1 MKEEIAKLLTKNMV
15 AMVRE
20 KSGKN
25 ENVSRSGK
33 SQRKIFDI
41 VKVCEKLGNSVFQF
55 IVCNF
60 LMSGSPEK

>member
-1 MKEEIAKLLTKNMV
+1 
-15 AMVRE
+15 MVRE

-33 SQRKIFDI
+33 SQGKIFDI

-55 IVCNF
+55 IFCNF